1 MLIPFRHHAT
11 EGEMPADATPMFSN
25 EFGTVYSDRVAFYA
39 KKGWFGGGVLEEL
52 PVRHITSIR
61 IETTRKAV
69 LGVILCLVGLAMF
82 SVGNQAIIVGLCLL
96 AIGVLLLL
104 GWPAVTINTAGG
116 DLRRSSGGFW
126 QKGAAE
132 DFVAAVR
139 KALFDKP

>member
-1 MLIPFRHHAT
+1 MA
-11 EGEMPADATPMFSN
+11 ADSQPIFSN

-52 PVRHITSIR
+52 PIRHITSVR
-61 IETTRKAV
+61 IETSRKVIVALILCLIGILAFANAGGAAGTYLLGLIFLG
-69 LGVILCLVGLAMF
+69 LGVILM
-82 SVGNQAIIVGLCLL
+82 
-96 AIGVLLLL
+96 L

-116 DLRRSSGGFW
+116 DLRRSTGGFW
-126 QKGAAE
+126 QKQAAE

>member
-1 MLIPFRHHAT
+1 MS
-11 EGEMPADATPMFSN
+11 ADSQPIFSN

-39 KKGWFGGGVLEEL
+39 KKGWFSGGILEEL
-52 PVRHITSIR
+52 PVRHITSVR
-61 IETTRKAV
+61 IETTHKV
-69 LGVILCLVGLAMF
+69 IFGLILCAIGVLAFGAGGHEAGAYVVGLIF
-82 SVGNQAIIVGLCLL
+82 L
-96 AIGVLLLL
+96 AFGVLLLL

-126 QKGAAE
+126 QKQAAK